1 MEEGDIMETG
11 SRIMCACF
19 IVVGLGLGPCIASGG
34 QVQVIHPDQMI
45 GVPPPQPEI
54 GSGERPT
61 SSEPAASDMEK
72 GFDRQL
78 SVPESGASGSM
89 DLNKLNT
96 PDAADA
102 ENARESDRQSSVS
115 F

>member
-1 MEEGDIMETG
+1 METG
-11 SRIMCACF
+11 SRIMFACL
-19 IVVGLGLGPCIASGG
+19 IVVGLGLGLFMASGG
-34 QVQVIHPDQMI
+34 QAQVIHPDQMI
-45 GVPPPQPEI
+45 GGPPPQPEI
-54 GSGERPT
+54 GSGERPG
-61 SSEPAASDMEK
+61 SSEPATSDMEK

-78 SVPESGASGSM
+78 IVPESGASGSM
-89 DLNKLNT
+89 DLNKLKT